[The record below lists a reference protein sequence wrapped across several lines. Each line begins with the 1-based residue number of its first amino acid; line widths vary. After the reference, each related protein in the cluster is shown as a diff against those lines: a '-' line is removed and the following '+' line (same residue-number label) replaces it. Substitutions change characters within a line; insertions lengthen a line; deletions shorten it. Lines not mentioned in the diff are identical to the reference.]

1 MVNILT
7 ATGTLM
13 LAALLV
19 FATGMIIDPR
29 LVNGAPAWLKPAK
42 FAISTAIYLF
52 TVAWLYRQLTVW
64 KGVLRATAWILSSVL
79 VVEVAI
85 IAMQAA
91 RGVPS
96 HFNAGSPF
104 DGAMFSIM
112 GVAIAILWVGTIVVF
127 AALMRQRFDNP
138 AWGWWLRLGV
148 LITVI
153 GAAAGGSM
161 LRMTPEQAAAKRAGQ
176 RLTAIGGHTVGA
188 TDGGRGLP
196 GTGWSTEHGD
206 LRIAH
211 FFGLH
216 GMQLLPFLG
225 WLAARRYRVRVQM
238 RLAFIAAASY
248 TAFIGIVWWQA
259 LRGQPFIAPDATT
272 LSALAVWLSVTAM
285 TAFLAC
291 WEYTAQSA
299 TTARHGA

>member
-19 FATGMIIDPR
+19 FVTGVIIDPR
-29 LVNGAPAWLKPAK
+29 VVNGASAWLKPAK
-42 FAISTAIYLF
+42 FAISTAVYLF
-52 TVAWLYRQLTVW
+52 TIDWLYRQLTVW
-64 KGVLRATAWILSSVL
+64 KRVLRVTAWILSSVL
-79 VVEVAI
+79 VLEVAI
-85 IAMQAA
+85 IALQAA

-96 HFNAGSPF
+96 HFNASSAF

-112 GVAIAILWVGTIVVF
+112 GIAIAILWVGTIVVF
-127 AALMRQRFDNP
+127 AALMRQRFENP

-161 LRMTPEQAAAKRAGQ
+161 LRMTPEQAAAKRAGE
-176 RLTAIGGHTVGA
+176 RLTAVGGHTVGA
-188 TDGGRGLP
+188 IDGGPGLP
-196 GTGWSTEHGD
+196 GTGWSTQNGD

-216 GMQLLPFLG
+216 GMQVLPFLG
-225 WLAARRYRVRVQM
+225 WLAARRYRAGVQM
-238 RLAFIAAASY
+238 RLAFVAAASY
-248 TAFIGIVWWQA
+248 TAFVGIVWWQA
-259 LRGQPFIAPDATT
+259 LRGQPLIAPEATT
-272 LSALAVWLSVTAM
+272 LTVVAMWLSVTAL

-291 WEYTAQSA
+291 GEYTPHAT
-299 TTARHGA
+299 TTARHGV